1 MVYSTKYTQKEVMH
15 KNGVLLC
22 IVRAELDYIAFKR
35 SDSMYRIEKLNENQ
49 IKCTLSKQD
58 LDGKGIKLSELAYG
72 TDKARALFR
81 ELMLQ
86 AETEVG
92 FEADDVPLMI
102 EAIPLS
108 GENLVLIIT
117 KVDDPDELDTRFS
130 RFTGTPVEDDDF
142 DIDTDSVSEDEGGEL
157 TGMGIT
163 PEAKKTVAEGIIEAL
178 KHLESTL
185 SAGKGHESG
194 NVIKAGSAQS
204 KEAKAKALDAF
215 RIYAFKTLDQVIVIS
230 RLVGDVYRSDNT
242 LYKNPADKR
251 FYLYMTNNN
260 NTDAEFNQTCNVIGE
275 YGVRQRSTYASRA
288 HMDEYFKIIVHG
300 NAIQTLSKL

>member
-1 MVYSTKYTQKEVMH
+1 
-15 KNGVLLC
+15 
-22 IVRAELDYIAFKR
+22 
-35 SDSMYRIEKLNENQ
+35 MYHIERLNDNQ

-86 AETEVG
+86 AEAEVG
-92 FEADDVPLMI
+92 FEAEDVPLMI

-130 RFTGTPVEDDDF
+130 RFTGTPDEDDDY
-142 DIDTDSVSEDEGGEL
+142 DIDTDEFSEEDKVDPV
-157 TGMGIT
+157 GIGVT
-163 PEAKKTVAEGIIEAL
+163 PEAKRTVAEGIIEAL

-185 SAGKGHESG
+185 SLAKGHESG
-194 NVIKAGSAQS
+194 NVIKAGSAAS
-204 KEAKAKALDAF
+204 KDAKTKSLEAF
-215 RIYAFKTLDQVIVIS
+215 RIYAFKTLDQVIVTS

-260 NTDAEFNQTCNVIGE
+260 NTDAEFTQTCNVVGE
-275 YGVRQRSTYASRA
+275 YGIRQKSTYASRA

>member
-1 MVYSTKYTQKEVMH
+1 
-15 KNGVLLC
+15 
-22 IVRAELDYIAFKR
+22 
-35 SDSMYRIEKLNENQ
+35 MYRIERLNDNQ

-72 TDKARALFR
+72 TDKAKALFR

-86 AETEVG
+86 AEEEVG
-92 FEADDVPLMI
+92 FEVDDVPLMI

-130 RFTGTPVEDDDF
+130 RFTGSPDEDDDF
-142 DIDTDSVSEDEGGEL
+142 DIDTDIIPEEDKGEPV
-157 TGMGIT
+157 GMGIT

-178 KHLESTL
+178 KHLESSL
-185 SAGKGHESG
+185 SASKGHESG
-194 NVIKAGSAQS
+194 NVIKAGSTAS
-204 KEAKAKALDAF
+204 KEAKTKSLDAF
-215 RIYAFKTLDQVIVIS
+215 RIYAFKNLDQVIVTS
-230 RLVGDVYRSDNT
+230 RLVGDVYCSDNT
-242 LYKNPADKR
+242 LYKNPTDKR
-251 FYLYMTNNN
+251 FYLYLTNNN
-260 NTDAEFNQTCNVIGE
+260 NTDAEFTQTCNVVGE
-275 YGVRQRSTYASRA
+275 YGIRQRSTYASRA

>member
-1 MVYSTKYTQKEVMH
+1 
-15 KNGVLLC
+15 
-22 IVRAELDYIAFKR
+22 
-35 SDSMYRIEKLNENQ
+35 MYHIERLNDNQ

-92 FEADDVPLMI
+92 FEAEDVPLMI

-117 KVDDPDELDTRFS
+117 KVEDPDELDTRFS
-130 RFTGTPVEDDDF
+130 RFTGTPEEDDDF
-142 DIDTDSVSEDEGGEL
+142 EIDTDTELPEDERGEL

-163 PEAKKTVAEGIIEAL
+163 PEAKRTVAEGIIEAL

-194 NVIKAGSAQS
+194 NVIKAGSEAS
-204 KEAKAKALDAF
+204 KDAKTKSLEAF
-215 RIYAFKTLDQVIVIS
+215 RIYAFRTLDQVIVTS
-230 RLVGDVYRSDNT
+230 KLVGDVYRSDNT
-242 LYKNPADKR
+242 LYKNPTDKR

-260 NTDAEFNQTCNVIGE
+260 NTDAEFTQTCNVVGE
-275 YGVRQRSTYASRA
+275 YGTRQRSTYASRA